1 MQKHCVLIIKMKLN
15 EKRFYAT
22 KSVKYHSTKI
32 DENLN
37 WTQQI
42 SDTVMKL
49 NRENAI
55 NLN

>member
-1 MQKHCVLIIKMKLN
+1 MIKMKLN

-37 WTQQI
+37 
-42 SDTVMKL
+42 
-49 NRENAI
+49 
-55 NLN
+55 

>member
-1 MQKHCVLIIKMKLN
+1 MKKHCVLIIKMKLN

-42 SDTVMKL
+42 SDIVMKL